1 MLFLEV
7 QYCQSILRRF
17 ETREHGRWSMV
28 RLSLVLILLVL
39 TLSFSV
45 NGEESNVHQV
55 RGGGSVVMEMSTA
68 VWCDVCAEHEEW
80 IPDMVDSNGDRIIR
94 VNLHSAIND
103 PLGNEASNYRK
114 NWLGQSDADS
124 TPSYTFDG
132 LIESTPSSSSGE
144 LQRSLLDAEADRIQH
159 EILEVSI
166 SYNSS
171 IVSVEAVIDDPLQ
184 VNSTTMTLMLLD
196 NEASI
201 SPEDATNGKL
211 SSSYVLKNIISV
223 NENDLVVYPQ
233 GWGQATFESNFS
245 IFSNFTFSWPNGLNY
260 SSTTI
265 VVIHEKSV
273 TNPEIGARTT
283 LSALSWTLDQS
294 SENESTSLWIPLIF
308 TGVIIALIRFYSN
321 EQ

>member
-1 MLFLEV
+1 M
-7 QYCQSILRRF
+7 
-17 ETREHGRWSMV
+17 G
-28 RLSLVLILLVL
+28 RLSLVLVFLVL

-45 NGEESNVHQV
+45 QGQENNVHQI

-68 VWCDVCAEHEEW
+68 VWCDICAEHEEW

-114 NWLGQSDADS
+114 GWLGQSDADS
-124 TPSYTFDG
+124 TPSYSFDG
-132 LIESTPSSSSGE
+132 VRESTPSSSSGE

-159 EILEVSI
+159 EVLEVSI
-166 SYNSS
+166 SFGSS
-171 IVSVEAVIDDPLQ
+171 IVSVEAVVNEPLQ
-184 VNSTTMTLMLLD
+184 INSTSMTLMLLE

-211 SSSYVLKNIISV
+211 SSNYVLKNIISV
-223 NENDLVVYPQ
+223 NENELIVYPQ
-233 GWGQATFESNFS
+233 DWGAATIDSNTS
-245 IFSNFTFSWPNGLNY
+245 IFSNFTFSWPNGLDYN
-260 SSTTI
+260 STTI

-273 TNPEIGARTT
+273 TTPENGSRTT
-283 LSALSWTLDQS
+283 FSALSWTLDQS
-294 SENESTSLWIPLIF
+294 VENESSSLWVPLIF
-308 TGVIIALIRFYSN
+308 TGIIIAIIRFYSN

>member
-1 MLFLEV
+1 M
-7 QYCQSILRRF
+7 
-17 ETREHGRWSMV
+17 G
-28 RLSLVLILLVL
+28 RLSLMLVFLVL

-45 NGEESNVHQV
+45 QGQENNVHQI

-68 VWCDVCAEHEEW
+68 VWCDICAEHEEW

-114 NWLGQSDADS
+114 GWLGQSDADS
-124 TPSYTFDG
+124 TPSYSFDG
-132 LIESTPSSSSGE
+132 LRESTPSSSSGE

-159 EILEVSI
+159 EVLEVSI
-166 SYNSS
+166 SFDSS
-171 IVSVEAVIDDPLQ
+171 IVSVEAVVNEPLQ
-184 VNSTTMTLMLLD
+184 INSTSMTLMLLE

-211 SSSYVLKNIISV
+211 SSNYVLKNIISV
-223 NENDLVVYPQ
+223 NENELIVYPQ
-233 GWGQATFESNFS
+233 DWGTATIDSNTS
-245 IFSNFTFSWPNGLNY
+245 IFSNFTFSWPNGLDYN
-260 SSTTI
+260 SSTI

-273 TNPEIGARTT
+273 TTPENGSRTT
-283 LSALSWTLDQS
+283 FSALSWTLDQS
-294 SENESTSLWIPLIF
+294 VENESSSLWVPLIF
-308 TGVIIALIRFYSN
+308 TGIIIAIIRFYSN

>member
-1 MLFLEV
+1 M
-7 QYCQSILRRF
+7 
-17 ETREHGRWSMV
+17 G
-28 RLSLVLILLVL
+28 RLSLVLIFLVL
-39 TLSFSV
+39 SLSFSV
-45 NGEESNVHQV
+45 NGEENNVHQV

-68 VWCDVCAEHEEW
+68 VWCDVCADHEEW
-80 IPDMVDSNGDRIIR
+80 VPDMVDSNGDRIIR

-114 NWLGQSDADS
+114 NWLGISDADS

-132 LIESTPSSSSGE
+132 LRESTPSSSSGE

-171 IVSVEAVIDDPLQ
+171 IVSVAAVVDDPLE
-184 VNSTTMTLMLLD
+184 VNSTSMTLMLLE

-201 SPEDATNGKL
+201 SPDDATNGKL
-211 SSSYVLKNIISV
+211 SSNYVLKNIISV
-223 NENDLVVYPQ
+223 NENELIVYPQ
-233 GWGQATFESNFS
+233 EWGHATFNSNYS
-245 IFSNFTFSWPNGLNY
+245 IFSNFTFSWPNGLDY

-273 TNPEIGARTT
+273 TSPEIGARTT

-294 SENESTSLWIPLIF
+294 IENESMSLWIPLIL
-308 TGVIIALIRFYSN
+308 TGAIIAIVRFYST

>member
-1 MLFLEV
+1 ML
-7 QYCQSILRRF
+7 
-17 ETREHGRWSMV
+17 
-28 RLSLVLILLVL
+28 RLSLMLIFLVL

-45 NGEESNVHQV
+45 NAEESNIHQI

-171 IVSVEAVIDDPLQ
+171 IVSVEAVVDDPLE
-184 VNSTTMTLMLLD
+184 VNSTSMTLMLLE

-201 SPEDATNGKL
+201 PPEDATNGKL

-223 NENDLVVYPQ
+223 NENELVVYPQ

-245 IFSNFTFSWPNGLNY
+245 IFSNFTFSWPSGLDYN
-260 SSTTI
+260 STTI

-273 TNPEIGARTT
+273 TSPELGVRTT

-294 SENESTSLWIPLIF
+294 SENESTSLWIPLVF
-308 TGVIIALIRFYSN
+308 TGIIVALIRFYPS

>member
-1 MLFLEV
+1 
-7 QYCQSILRRF
+7 
-17 ETREHGRWSMV
+17 MV
-28 RLSLVLILLVL
+28 RLSLMLIFLVL

-45 NGEESNVHQV
+45 NAEESNIHQI

-273 TNPEIGARTT
+273 TSPELGVRTT

>member
-1 MLFLEV
+1 MLVF
-7 QYCQSILRRF
+7 
-17 ETREHGRWSMV
+17 
-28 RLSLVLILLVL
+28 LVL

-45 NGEESNVHQV
+45 QGQENNVHQI

-68 VWCDVCAEHEEW
+68 VWCDICAEHEEW

-114 NWLGQSDADS
+114 GWLGQSDADS
-124 TPSYTFDG
+124 TPSYSFDG
-132 LIESTPSSSSGE
+132 LRESTPSSSSGE

-159 EILEVSI
+159 EVLEVSI
-166 SYNSS
+166 SFESS
-171 IVSVEAVIDDPLQ
+171 IVSVEAVVNEPLQ
-184 VNSTTMTLMLLD
+184 INSTSMTLMLLE

-211 SSSYVLKNIISV
+211 SSNYVLKNIISV
-223 NENDLVVYPQ
+223 NENELIVYPQ
-233 GWGQATFESNFS
+233 DWGAATIDSNTS
-245 IFSNFTFSWPNGLNY
+245 IFSNFTFSWPNGLDYN
-260 SSTTI
+260 STTI

-273 TNPEIGARTT
+273 TTPENGARTT
-283 LSALSWTLDQS
+283 FSALSWTLDQS
-294 SENESTSLWIPLIF
+294 VENESSSLWVPLIL
-308 TGVIIALIRFYSN
+308 TGIIIAIIRFYSN

>member
-1 MLFLEV
+1 M
-7 QYCQSILRRF
+7 
-17 ETREHGRWSMV
+17 G
-28 RLSLVLILLVL
+28 RLSLMLVFLVL

-45 NGEESNVHQV
+45 QGQENNVHQI

-68 VWCDVCAEHEEW
+68 VWCDICAEHEEW

-114 NWLGQSDADS
+114 GWLGQSDADS
-124 TPSYTFDG
+124 TPSYSFDG
-132 LIESTPSSSSGE
+132 LRESTPSSSSGE

-159 EILEVSI
+159 EVLEVSI
-166 SYNSS
+166 SFESS
-171 IVSVEAVIDDPLQ
+171 IVSVEAVVNEPLQ
-184 VNSTTMTLMLLD
+184 INSTSMTLMLLE

-211 SSSYVLKNIISV
+211 SSNYVLKNIISV
-223 NENDLVVYPQ
+223 NENELIVYPQ
-233 GWGQATFESNFS
+233 DWGTATIDSNTS
-245 IFSNFTFSWPNGLNY
+245 IFSNFTFSWPNGLDYN
-260 SSTTI
+260 STTI

-273 TNPEIGARTT
+273 TTPENGARTT
-283 LSALSWTLDQS
+283 FSALSWTLDQS
-294 SENESTSLWIPLIF
+294 VENESSSLWVPLIF
-308 TGVIIALIRFYSN
+308 TGIIIAIIRFYSN

>member
-1 MLFLEV
+1 M
-7 QYCQSILRRF
+7 
-17 ETREHGRWSMV
+17 G
-28 RLSLVLILLVL
+28 RLSLMLVFLVL

-45 NGEESNVHQV
+45 QGQENNVHQI

-68 VWCDVCAEHEEW
+68 VWCDICAEHEEW

-114 NWLGQSDADS
+114 GWLGQSDADS
-124 TPSYTFDG
+124 TPSYSFDG
-132 LIESTPSSSSGE
+132 LRESTPSSSSGE

-159 EILEVSI
+159 EVLEVSI
-166 SYNSS
+166 SFESS
-171 IVSVEAVIDDPLQ
+171 IVSVEAVVNEPLQ
-184 VNSTTMTLMLLD
+184 INSTSMTLMLLE

-211 SSSYVLKNIISV
+211 SSNYVLKNIISV
-223 NENDLVVYPQ
+223 NENELIVYPQ
-233 GWGQATFESNFS
+233 DWGAATIDSNTS
-245 IFSNFTFSWPNGLNY
+245 IFSNFTFSWPNGLDYN
-260 SSTTI
+260 STTI

-273 TNPEIGARTT
+273 TTPENGARTT
-283 LSALSWTLDQS
+283 FSALSWTLDQS
-294 SENESTSLWIPLIF
+294 VENESSSLWVPLIL
-308 TGVIIALIRFYSN
+308 TGIIIAIIRFYSN

>member
-1 MLFLEV
+1 
-7 QYCQSILRRF
+7 
-17 ETREHGRWSMV
+17 MV
-28 RLSLVLILLVL
+28 RLSLMLIFLVL

-45 NGEESNVHQV
+45 NAEENNIHQI

-94 VNLHSAIND
+94 VNLHSTIND

-171 IVSVEAVIDDPLQ
+171 IVSVEAVINDPLQ

-223 NENDLVVYPQ
+223 NENELVVYPQ
-233 GWGQATFESNFS
+233 GWGRATFESNFS
-245 IFSNFTFSWPNGLNY
+245 IFSNFSFSWPSGLDYN
-260 SSTTI
+260 STTI

-273 TNPEIGARTT
+273 TSPELGVRTT

-294 SENESTSLWIPLIF
+294 SENESTSLWIPLVF
-308 TGVIIALIRFYSN
+308 TGIIVALIRFYPS

>member
-1 MLFLEV
+1 MLIF
-7 QYCQSILRRF
+7 
-17 ETREHGRWSMV
+17 
-28 RLSLVLILLVL
+28 LVL

-45 NGEESNVHQV
+45 NAEENNIHQI

-94 VNLHSAIND
+94 VNLHSTIND

-171 IVSVEAVIDDPLQ
+171 IVSVEAVINDPLQ

-223 NENDLVVYPQ
+223 NENELVVYPQ
-233 GWGQATFESNFS
+233 GWGRATFESNFS
-245 IFSNFTFSWPNGLNY
+245 IFSNFSFSWPSGLDYN
-260 SSTTI
+260 STTI

-273 TNPEIGARTT
+273 TSPELGVRTT

-294 SENESTSLWIPLIF
+294 SENESTSLWIPLVF
-308 TGVIIALIRFYSN
+308 TGIIVALTRFYPS

>member
-1 MLFLEV
+1 
-7 QYCQSILRRF
+7 
-17 ETREHGRWSMV
+17 MV
-28 RLSLVLILLVL
+28 RLSLMLIFLVL

-45 NGEESNVHQV
+45 NAEESNIHQI

-171 IVSVEAVIDDPLQ
+171 IVSVEAVINDPLQ

-223 NENDLVVYPQ
+223 NENELVVYPQ

-245 IFSNFTFSWPNGLNY
+245 IFSNFTFSWPSGLDYN
-260 SSTTI
+260 STTI

-273 TNPEIGARTT
+273 TSPELGVRTT

-294 SENESTSLWIPLIF
+294 SENESTSLWIPLVF
-308 TGVIIALIRFYSN
+308 TGIIVALIRFYPS

>member
-1 MLFLEV
+1 M
-7 QYCQSILRRF
+7 
-17 ETREHGRWSMV
+17 G
-28 RLSLVLILLVL
+28 RLSLMLVFLVL

-45 NGEESNVHQV
+45 QGQENNVHQI

-68 VWCDVCAEHEEW
+68 VWCDICAEHEEW

-114 NWLGQSDADS
+114 GWLGQSDADS
-124 TPSYTFDG
+124 TPSYSFDG
-132 LIESTPSSSSGE
+132 LRESTPSSSSGE

-159 EILEVSI
+159 EVLEVSI
-166 SYNSS
+166 SFESS
-171 IVSVEAVIDDPLQ
+171 IVSVEAVVNEPLQ
-184 VNSTTMTLMLLD
+184 INSTSMTLMLLE

-211 SSSYVLKNIISV
+211 SSNYVLKNIISV
-223 NENDLVVYPQ
+223 NENELIVYPQ
-233 GWGQATFESNFS
+233 DWGAATIDSNTS
-245 IFSNFTFSWPNGLNY
+245 IFSNFTFSWPNGLDYN
-260 SSTTI
+260 STTI

-273 TNPEIGARTT
+273 TTPENGARTT
-283 LSALSWTLDQS
+283 FSALSWTLDQS
-294 SENESTSLWIPLIF
+294 VENESSSLWVPLIF
-308 TGVIIALIRFYSN
+308 TGIIIAIIRFYSN

>member
-1 MLFLEV
+1 MLIF
-7 QYCQSILRRF
+7 
-17 ETREHGRWSMV
+17 
-28 RLSLVLILLVL
+28 LVL

-45 NGEESNVHQV
+45 NAEESNIHQI

-171 IVSVEAVIDDPLQ
+171 IVSVEAVINDPLQ

-223 NENDLVVYPQ
+223 NENELVVYPQ

-245 IFSNFTFSWPNGLNY
+245 IFSNFTFSWPSGLDYN
-260 SSTTI
+260 STTI

-273 TNPEIGARTT
+273 TSPELGVRTT

-294 SENESTSLWIPLIF
+294 SENESTSLWIPLVF
-308 TGVIIALIRFYSN
+308 TGIIVALIRFYPS

>member
-1 MLFLEV
+1 M
-7 QYCQSILRRF
+7 
-17 ETREHGRWSMV
+17 G
-28 RLSLVLILLVL
+28 RLSLMLVFLVL

-45 NGEESNVHQV
+45 QGQENNVHQI

-68 VWCDVCAEHEEW
+68 VWCDICAEHEEW

-114 NWLGQSDADS
+114 GWLGQSDADS
-124 TPSYTFDG
+124 TPSYSFDG
-132 LIESTPSSSSGE
+132 LRESTPSSSSGE

-159 EILEVSI
+159 EVLEVSI
-166 SYNSS
+166 SFGSS
-171 IVSVEAVIDDPLQ
+171 IVSVEAVVNEPLQ
-184 VNSTTMTLMLLD
+184 INSTSMTLMLLE

-211 SSSYVLKNIISV
+211 SSNYVLKNIISV
-223 NENDLVVYPQ
+223 NENELIVYPQ
-233 GWGQATFESNFS
+233 DWGTATIDSNTS
-245 IFSNFTFSWPNGLNY
+245 IFSNFTFSWPNGLDYN
-260 SSTTI
+260 STTI

-273 TNPEIGARTT
+273 TTPENGSRTT
-283 LSALSWTLDQS
+283 FSALSWTLDQS
-294 SENESTSLWIPLIF
+294 VENESSSLWVPLIF
-308 TGVIIALIRFYSN
+308 TGIIIAIIRFYSN

>member
-1 MLFLEV
+1 M
-7 QYCQSILRRF
+7 
-17 ETREHGRWSMV
+17 G
-28 RLSLVLILLVL
+28 RLSLMLVFLVL

-45 NGEESNVHQV
+45 QGQENNVHQI

-68 VWCDVCAEHEEW
+68 VWCDICAEHEEW

-114 NWLGQSDADS
+114 GWLGQSDADS
-124 TPSYTFDG
+124 TPSYSFDG
-132 LIESTPSSSSGE
+132 LRESTPSSSSGE

-159 EILEVSI
+159 EVLEVSI
-166 SYNSS
+166 SFESS
-171 IVSVEAVIDDPLQ
+171 IVSVEAVVNEPLQ
-184 VNSTTMTLMLLD
+184 INSTSMTLMLLE

-211 SSSYVLKNIISV
+211 SSNYVLKNIISV
-223 NENDLVVYPQ
+223 NENELIVYPQ
-233 GWGQATFESNFS
+233 DWGTATIDSNTS
-245 IFSNFTFSWPNGLNY
+245 IFSNFTFSWPNGLDYN
-260 SSTTI
+260 STTI

-273 TNPEIGARTT
+273 TTPENGARTT
-283 LSALSWTLDQS
+283 FSALSWTLDQS
-294 SENESTSLWIPLIF
+294 VENESSSLWVPLIL
-308 TGVIIALIRFYSN
+308 TGIIIAIIRFYSN